1 MCATWRGPVLTDKV
15 VDGVDVCRSGSL
27 LFEVA
32 GALVAEQVGML
43 GGPNELSFNIPPASV
58 GRVQK
63 PSDAGVF
70 GLLAKRSG
78 QELTH
83 CLRQFRKVGV
93 VRGENKIR
101 L

>member
-1 MCATWRGPVLTDKV
+1 MLTDKV
-15 VDGVDVCRSGSL
+15 VDGVDVGGSGSL

-32 GALVAEQVGML
+32 GALVAEEVGML
-43 GGPNELSFNIPPASV
+43 AGPNQLPFHIPPAPV

-63 PSDAGVF
+63 PGDAGVF

-78 QELTH
+78 QKLTQR
-83 CLRQFRKVGV
+83 LRQFRKVAV